1 MSTLRAMDTL
11 KILLG
16 ATVALLLGA
25 LAVSW
30 KNLQTG
36 EKNASQD
43 ELAKLQ
49 RQIEEIRR
57 AQDDLAFEKQ
67 RLALQEAAA
76 RPTPSEEAAAE
87 AAKRA
92 ELEAQIARY
101 EEEKAQAERDAKMEN
116 QENAFQEGMEFQ
128 KKNSDVR
135 RARMI
140 RDALLI
146 ARINEWI
153 DDGDFG
159 TIELVRP
166 ENVQPGSELL
176 IRRNTGVLGKLRV
189 ERIEI
194 GGGIVNPVTQ
204 FGEVKPQRG
213 DELILEPPF
222 FSDGE

>member
-1 MSTLRAMDTL
+1 MDTL

-36 EKNASQD
+36 ERNASKD

-57 AQDDLAFEKQ
+57 AQDDLALEKQ

-76 RPTPSEEAAAE
+76 RPTPSEDAAAE
-87 AAKRA
+87 AAKLA
-92 ELEAQIARY
+92 AIEAQLARL
-101 EEEKAQAERDAKMEN
+101 EEEKAQGERDARMEN

-146 ARINEWI
+146 ARVKEWV
-153 DDGDFG
+153 DGELGGFG
-159 TIELVRP
+159 TIDLVRP

-189 ERIEI
+189 ERIDIE
-194 GGGIVNPVTQ
+194 GGIVNPVTQ
-204 FGEVKPQRG
+204 FGDIRPEPG